1 MPRREG
7 LMQRL
12 RGAFVA
18 VFVLGL
24 LLTSVRLAAGAGE
37 QVRGEL
43 NGWGATS
50 WPMTNSLGGTFVF
63 LTGQI
68 NDPSDPASEFKFFK
82 DTNAWFGNGAF
93 VNIGQIF
100 GGLNQSGGNSSFNHI
115 QFKFYAFKWNGN
127 DRGVIFQLD
136 GPAASVVGVNA
147 SPSPVTSL
155 DAVNVTA
162 QLNTILPA
170 GQGVWLRFSTDN
182 FATSSVLRMNGGGT
196 TYTTQIPARPVGTT
210 VTYYVF
216 TSGDVGGITPA
227 DADLM
232 TINANTNGGANF
244 SYVVINPVVTPTP
257 TSTPPTP
264 TITPIPPTPIAGCVD
279 NVIVNGSFEENG
291 FWVFGETSIRPG
303 FVSSPVQQGLRAV
316 RLGPEPP
323 APDRHSF
330 SSIRQPIFISPQAT
344 IAQLRWW
351 SWSRSEEAPLA
362 NVTDFVDR
370 QEVILLNP
378 DLSTYA
384 VLRRVRQNTNAYVE
398 QFIDFTPYIGKNLL
412 LYFNVW
418 NDGNGLR
425 TWEFVDNVTM
435 RVCFPEVTPTPTAPT
450 ATPSPTSTGTSTP
463 TDTSTP
469 TPTTIVTS
477 SVTINVDTTITL
489 SGSGVDVSRAVA
501 GPITITPLPP
511 AGGEPTVIAV
521 NQRGGINTDVANVLI
536 WLGVML
542 GAVAVIAL
550 IVVIVQQHSQGNPGP

>member
-7 LMQRL
+7 LMQRF

-24 LLTSVRLAAGAGE
+24 LLTSVRLAAGTGE
-37 QVRGEL
+37 QVKAEL
-43 NGWGATS
+43 NGWGALP
-50 WPMTNSLGGTFVF
+50 WPMTNSLGGTFAF

-68 NDPSDPASEFKFFK
+68 NDPSDPTSEFKFFK
-82 DTNAWFGNGAF
+82 DSNAWYGNGAS
-93 VNIGQIF
+93 VNFGQIF
-100 GGLNQSGGNSSFNHI
+100 GGLNQSGGNS
-115 QFKFYAFKWNGN
+115 KFSHTQGAYYAFKWNGN
-127 DRGVIFQLD
+127 DRGVVFQFF
-136 GPAASVVGVNA
+136 GPAPRVTGVSFPPGSVTA
-147 SPSPVTSL
+147 A
-155 DAVNVTA
+155 DFVNVSA
-162 QLNTILPA
+162 VLEFNLPP
-170 GQGVWLRFSTDN
+170 GQAVWLRYTTN
-182 FATSSVLRMNGGGT
+182 GFATSTVVRMAGGGT
-196 TYTTQIPARPVGTT
+196 NFSTVIPPQPAGVT

-216 TSGDVGGITPA
+216 TSGDVGGIAPN

-232 TINANTNGGANF
+232 TIFANNNGGPNF
-244 SYVVINPVVTPTP
+244 SYFVTSFGPTLTPTG
-257 TSTPPTP
+257 TATPPTP

-291 FWVFGETSIRPG
+291 FWIFGDTPVRPG

-316 RLGPEPP
+316 RMGPEPP

-351 SWSRSEEAPLA
+351 AWSRSEEAALA

-435 RVCFPEVTPTPTAPT
+435 RVCYPEVTPTPTAPT

-463 TDTSTP
+463 TDTP

-501 GPITITPLPP
+501 GPITITPLP
-511 AGGEPTVIAV
+511 GGEPTVIAV
-521 NQRGGINTDVANVLI
+521 NQRAGLNVDVANVLI

-542 GAVAVIAL
+542 GAIAVIAL
-550 IVVIVQQHSQGNPGP
+550 IVVIIQQHSQGNPPP